1 MRRKNGLVFL
11 AILAAMI
18 LAFTIVLPTDK
29 GALLGKGI
37 LFGLDLKGGL
47 HMVYQA
53 DLSNVDESNIDGVM
67 DGVVEVISN
76 RINPLGVTEA
86 SIQRQGDDRIVVELP
101 GLDITDEQKARIGR
115 TALLEF
121 GELAA
126 DGEDYK
132 WENSLGKWKPATA
145 TIDGVEYALTS
156 AYFKDSTYV
165 NRDQYGNILLVFEW
179 DDIGAQLSKEITT
192 RLLNQQLGIF
202 EGDEALSGDNG
213 IPIAPVINNVIETS
227 GVIEGLSYNEAEMLS
242 NQLNAGRLPVPLE
255 PIYEQTVSPT
265 LGQNFVDLAVKAGL
279 VGIIL
284 VMIFMIAFYRLPG
297 LLASIALVFYG
308 VIVLALFKLVPV
320 TLTLAGIG
328 GFIVS
333 AGMAVDANIL
343 IFARLK
349 EELLTGKTLGAAVE
363 AGFSR
368 AWSAIWDSNV
378 TTFIACGILFWVGGT
393 IAAGAPVKGF
403 AVTLFLGVAVSMFTA
418 IFVTR
423 TLLRLFVGTK
433 TGKKLALFT
442 TQTRGKNE

>member
-29 GALLGKGI
+29 GTLLDKGI

-53 DLSNVDESNIDGVM
+53 DLSNVDESDIDGVM

-86 SIQRQGDDRIVVELP
+86 LIQRQGDDRIVVELP

-121 GELAA
+121 GELVA

-132 WENSLGKWKPATA
+132 WENSLGKWKPVTA

-179 DDIGAQLSKEITT
+179 DATGAKLSKEITT

-202 EGDEALSGDNG
+202 EGDEALSGDDG
-213 IPIAPVINNVIETS
+213 VPIAPVINNVIETS
-227 GVIEGLSYNEAEMLS
+227 GVIEGLSYNEADMLS

-255 PIYEQTVSPT
+255 SIYEQTVSPT

-308 VIVLALFKLVPV
+308 VIVMALFKLVPV

-349 EELLTGKTLGAAVE
+349 EELLSGKTLGAAVE

>member
-132 WENSLGKWKPATA
+132 WESSLGKWKPATA
-145 TIDGVEYALTS
+145 TIDGVEYTLTS

>member
-53 DLSNVDESNIDGVM
+53 DLSNVDESNIDSVM

-126 DGEDYK
+126 EGEDYK

-192 RLLNQQLGIF
+192 RLLSQQLGIF
-202 EGDEALSGDNG
+202 EGDEALAGDDG
-213 IPIAPVINNVIETS
+213 VPIAPYINNVIETS

-279 VGIIL
+279 AGIIL

-308 VIVLALFKLVPV
+308 VLVLALFKLVPV

-349 EELLTGKTLGAAVE
+349 EELLAGKTLGAAVE

-433 TGKKLALFT
+433 TAKKLALFT

>member
-29 GALLGKGI
+29 GTLLDKGI

-53 DLSNVDESNIDGVM
+53 DLSNVDESDIDGVM

-86 SIQRQGDDRIVVELP
+86 LIQRQGDDRIVVELP

-132 WENSLGKWKPATA
+132 WENSLGKWKPVTA

-179 DDIGAQLSKEITT
+179 DATGAKLSKEITT

-202 EGDEALSGDNG
+202 EGDEALSGDDG
-213 IPIAPVINNVIETS
+213 VPIAPVINNVIETS
-227 GVIEGLSYNEAEMLS
+227 GVIEGLSYNEADMLS

-255 PIYEQTVSPT
+255 SIYEQTVSPT

-308 VIVLALFKLVPV
+308 VIVMALFKLVPV

-349 EELLTGKTLGAAVE
+349 EELLSGKTLGAAVE

>member
-1 MRRKNGLVFL
+1 MFL

-53 DLSNVDESNIDGVM
+53 DLSNVDESNIDSVM

-126 DGEDYK
+126 EGEDYK

-192 RLLNQQLGIF
+192 RLLSQQLGIF
-202 EGDEALSGDNG
+202 EGDEALAGDDG
-213 IPIAPVINNVIETS
+213 VPIAPYINNVIETS

-279 VGIIL
+279 AGIIL

-308 VIVLALFKLVPV
+308 VLVLALFKLVPV

-349 EELLTGKTLGAAVE
+349 EELLAGKTLGAAVE

-433 TGKKLALFT
+433 TAKKLALFT

>member
-29 GALLGKGI
+29 GTLLGKGI

-53 DLSNVDESNIDGVM
+53 DLSNVDESDIDGVM

-86 SIQRQGDDRIVVELP
+86 LIQRQGDDRIVVELP

-132 WENSLGKWKPATA
+132 WENSLGKWKPVTA

-179 DDIGAQLSKEITT
+179 DATGAKLSKEITT

-202 EGDEALSGDNG
+202 EGDEALSGDDG
-213 IPIAPVINNVIETS
+213 VPIAPVINNVIETS
-227 GVIEGLSYNEAEMLS
+227 GVIEGLSYNEADMLS

-255 PIYEQTVSPT
+255 SIYEQTVSPT

-308 VIVLALFKLVPV
+308 VIVMALFKLVPV

-349 EELLTGKTLGAAVE
+349 EELLSGKTLGAAVE

>member
-1 MRRKNGLVFL
+1 VFL

-29 GALLGKGI
+29 GTLLGKGI

-53 DLSNVDESNIDGVM
+53 DLSNVDESDIDGVM

-86 SIQRQGDDRIVVELP
+86 LIQRQGDDRIVVELP

-132 WENSLGKWKPATA
+132 WENSLGKWKPVTA

-179 DDIGAQLSKEITT
+179 DATGAKLSKEITT

-202 EGDEALSGDNG
+202 EGDEALSGDDG
-213 IPIAPVINNVIETS
+213 VPIAPVINNVIETS
-227 GVIEGLSYNEAEMLS
+227 GVIEGLSYNEADMLS

-255 PIYEQTVSPT
+255 SIYEQTVSPT

-308 VIVLALFKLVPV
+308 VIVMALFKLVPV

-349 EELLTGKTLGAAVE
+349 EELLSGKTLGAAVE

>member
-29 GALLGKGI
+29 GTLLGKGI

-53 DLSNVDESNIDGVM
+53 DLSNVDESDIDGVM

-86 SIQRQGDDRIVVELP
+86 LIQRQGDDRIVVELP

-132 WENSLGKWKPATA
+132 WENSLGKWKPVTA

-179 DDIGAQLSKEITT
+179 DATGAKLSKEITT

-202 EGDEALSGDNG
+202 EGDEALSGDDG
-213 IPIAPVINNVIETS
+213 VPIAPVINNVIETS
-227 GVIEGLSYNEAEMLS
+227 GVIEGLSYNEADMLS

-255 PIYEQTVSPT
+255 SIYEQTVSPT

-297 LLASIALVFYG
+297 LLSSIALVFYG
-308 VIVLALFKLVPV
+308 VIVMALFKLVPV

-349 EELLTGKTLGAAVE
+349 EELLSGKTLGAAVE

-403 AVTLFLGVAVSMFTA
+403 AVTLFLGVSISMFTA

>member
-53 DLSNVDESNIDGVM
+53 DLSNVDESNIDSVM

-126 DGEDYK
+126 EGEDYK

-192 RLLNQQLGIF
+192 RLLSQQLGIF
-202 EGDEALSGDNG
+202 EGDEALAGDDG
-213 IPIAPVINNVIETS
+213 VPIAPYINNVIETS

-279 VGIIL
+279 AGIIL

-349 EELLTGKTLGAAVE
+349 EELLAGKTLGVAVE

-433 TGKKLALFT
+433 TAKKLALFT

>member
-53 DLSNVDESNIDGVM
+53 DLSNVDESNIDSVM

-121 GELAA
+121 GELATE
-126 DGEDYK
+126 GEDYK

-192 RLLNQQLGIF
+192 RLLSQQLGIF
-202 EGDEALSGDNG
+202 EGDEALAGDDG
-213 IPIAPVINNVIETS
+213 VPIAPYINNVIETS

-279 VGIIL
+279 AGIIL

-349 EELLTGKTLGAAVE
+349 EELLAGKTLGAAVE

-433 TGKKLALFT
+433 TAKKLALFT

>member
-53 DLSNVDESNIDGVM
+53 DLSNVDESNIDSVM

-126 DGEDYK
+126 EGEDYK

-192 RLLNQQLGIF
+192 RLLSQQLGIF
-202 EGDEALSGDNG
+202 EGDEALAGDDG
-213 IPIAPVINNVIETS
+213 VPIAPYINNVIETS

-279 VGIIL
+279 AGIIL

-349 EELLTGKTLGAAVE
+349 EELLAGKTLGAAVE

-433 TGKKLALFT
+433 TAKKLVLFT

>member
-1 MRRKNGLVFL
+1 MFL

-29 GALLGKGI
+29 GTLLGKGI

-53 DLSNVDESNIDGVM
+53 DLSNVDESDIDGVM

-86 SIQRQGDDRIVVELP
+86 LIQRQGDDRIVVELP

-132 WENSLGKWKPATA
+132 WENSLGKWKPVTA

-179 DDIGAQLSKEITT
+179 DATGAKLSKEITT

-202 EGDEALSGDNG
+202 EGDEALSGDDG
-213 IPIAPVINNVIETS
+213 VPIAPVINNVIETS
-227 GVIEGLSYNEAEMLS
+227 GVIEGLSYNEADMLS

-255 PIYEQTVSPT
+255 SIYEQTVSPT

-308 VIVLALFKLVPV
+308 VIVMALFKLVPV

-349 EELLTGKTLGAAVE
+349 EELLSGKTLGAAVE

-368 AWSAIWDSNV
+368 AWSAIWVSNV

>member
-1 MRRKNGLVFL
+1 MFL

-29 GALLGKGI
+29 GTLLGKGI

-53 DLSNVDESNIDGVM
+53 DLSNVDESDIDGVM

-86 SIQRQGDDRIVVELP
+86 LIQRQGDDRIVVELP

-132 WENSLGKWKPATA
+132 WENSLGKWKPVTA

-179 DDIGAQLSKEITT
+179 DATGAKLSKEITT

-202 EGDEALSGDNG
+202 EGDEALSGDDG
-213 IPIAPVINNVIETS
+213 VPIAPVINNVIETS
-227 GVIEGLSYNEAEMLS
+227 GVIEGLSYNEADMLS

-255 PIYEQTVSPT
+255 SIYEQTVSPT

-308 VIVLALFKLVPV
+308 VIVMALFKLVPV

-349 EELLTGKTLGAAVE
+349 EELLSGKTLGAAVE

>member
-132 WENSLGKWKPATA
+132 WENSLGKWKPSTA

>member
-53 DLSNVDESNIDGVM
+53 DLSNVDESNIDSVM

-126 DGEDYK
+126 EGEDYK

-192 RLLNQQLGIF
+192 RLLSQQLGIF
-202 EGDEALSGDNG
+202 EGDEALAGDDG
-213 IPIAPVINNVIETS
+213 VPIAPYINNVIETS

-279 VGIIL
+279 AGIIL

-349 EELLTGKTLGAAVE
+349 EELLAGKTLGAAVE

-433 TGKKLALFT
+433 TAKKLALFT

>member
-1 MRRKNGLVFL
+1 MFL

-53 DLSNVDESNIDGVM
+53 DLSNVDESNIDSVM

-126 DGEDYK
+126 EGEDYK

-192 RLLNQQLGIF
+192 RLLSQQLGIF
-202 EGDEALSGDNG
+202 EGDEALAGDDG
-213 IPIAPVINNVIETS
+213 VPIAPYINNVIETS

-279 VGIIL
+279 AGIIL

-349 EELLTGKTLGAAVE
+349 EELLAGKTLGAAVE

-433 TGKKLALFT
+433 TAKKLALFT

>member
-1 MRRKNGLVFL
+1 
-11 AILAAMI
+11 
-18 LAFTIVLPTDK
+18 
-29 GALLGKGI
+29 
-37 LFGLDLKGGL
+37 
-47 HMVYQA
+47 MVYQA
-53 DLSNVDESNIDGVM
+53 DLSNVDESDIDGVM

-86 SIQRQGDDRIVVELP
+86 LIQRQGDDRIVVELP

-132 WENSLGKWKPATA
+132 WENSLGKWKPVTA

-179 DDIGAQLSKEITT
+179 DATGAKLSKEITT

-202 EGDEALSGDNG
+202 EGDEALSGDDG
-213 IPIAPVINNVIETS
+213 VPIAPVINNVIETS
-227 GVIEGLSYNEAEMLS
+227 GVIEGLSYNEADMLS

-255 PIYEQTVSPT
+255 SIYEQTVSPT

-308 VIVLALFKLVPV
+308 VIVMALFKLVPV

-349 EELLTGKTLGAAVE
+349 EELLSGKTLGAAVE

>member
-1 MRRKNGLVFL
+1 
-11 AILAAMI
+11 
-18 LAFTIVLPTDK
+18 
-29 GALLGKGI
+29 
-37 LFGLDLKGGL
+37 
-47 HMVYQA
+47 
-53 DLSNVDESNIDGVM
+53 M

-86 SIQRQGDDRIVVELP
+86 LIQRQGDDRIVVELP

-132 WENSLGKWKPATA
+132 WENSLGKWKPVTA

-179 DDIGAQLSKEITT
+179 DATGAKLSKEITT

-202 EGDEALSGDNG
+202 EGDEALSGDDG
-213 IPIAPVINNVIETS
+213 VPIAPVINNVIETS
-227 GVIEGLSYNEAEMLS
+227 GVIEGLSYNEADMLS

-255 PIYEQTVSPT
+255 SIYEQTVSPT

-308 VIVLALFKLVPV
+308 VIVMALFKLVPV

-349 EELLTGKTLGAAVE
+349 EELLSGKTLGAAVE

>member
-29 GALLGKGI
+29 GTLLGKGI

-53 DLSNVDESNIDGVM
+53 DLSNVDESDIDGVM

-86 SIQRQGDDRIVVELP
+86 LIQRQGDDRIVVELP

-132 WENSLGKWKPATA
+132 WENSLGKWKPVTA

-179 DDIGAQLSKEITT
+179 DATGAKLSKEITT

-202 EGDEALSGDNG
+202 EGDEALSGDDG
-213 IPIAPVINNVIETS
+213 VPIAPVINNVIETS
-227 GVIEGLSYNEAEMLS
+227 GVIEGLSYNEADMLS

-255 PIYEQTVSPT
+255 SIYEQTVSPT

-308 VIVLALFKLVPV
+308 VIVMALFKLVPV

-349 EELLTGKTLGAAVE
+349 EELLSGKTLGAAVE

-393 IAAGAPVKGF
+393 IAA
-403 AVTLFLGVAVSMFTA
+403 
-418 IFVTR
+418 
-423 TLLRLFVGTK
+423 
-433 TGKKLALFT
+433 
-442 TQTRGKNE
+442 

>member
-53 DLSNVDESNIDGVM
+53 DLSNVDESNIDSVM

-121 GELAA
+121 GELATE
-126 DGEDYK
+126 GEDYK

-192 RLLNQQLGIF
+192 RLLSQQLGIF
-202 EGDEALSGDNG
+202 EGDEALAGDDG
-213 IPIAPVINNVIETS
+213 VPIAPYINNVIETS

-255 PIYEQTVSPT
+255 PIDRKSV
-265 LGQNFVDLAVKAGL
+265 V
-279 VGIIL
+279 
-284 VMIFMIAFYRLPG
+284 
-297 LLASIALVFYG
+297 
-308 VIVLALFKLVPV
+308 
-320 TLTLAGIG
+320 
-328 GFIVS
+328 
-333 AGMAVDANIL
+333 
-343 IFARLK
+343 
-349 EELLTGKTLGAAVE
+349 
-363 AGFSR
+363 
-368 AWSAIWDSNV
+368 
-378 TTFIACGILFWVGGT
+378 
-393 IAAGAPVKGF
+393 
-403 AVTLFLGVAVSMFTA
+403 
-418 IFVTR
+418 
-423 TLLRLFVGTK
+423 
-433 TGKKLALFT
+433 
-442 TQTRGKNE
+442 

>member
-1 MRRKNGLVFL
+1 
-11 AILAAMI
+11 MI

>member
-29 GALLGKGI
+29 GTLLGKGI

-53 DLSNVDESNIDGVM
+53 DLSNVDESDIDGVM

-86 SIQRQGDDRIVVELP
+86 LIQRQGDDRIVVELP

-132 WENSLGKWKPATA
+132 WENSLGKWKPVTA

-179 DDIGAQLSKEITT
+179 DATGAKLSKEITT

-202 EGDEALSGDNG
+202 EGDEALSGDDG
-213 IPIAPVINNVIETS
+213 VPIAPVINNVIETS
-227 GVIEGLSYNEAEMLS
+227 GVIEGLSYNEADMLS

-255 PIYEQTVSPT
+255 SIYEQTVSPT

-297 LLASIALVFYG
+297 LLSSIALVFYG
-308 VIVLALFKLVPV
+308 VIVMALFKLVPV

-349 EELLTGKTLGAAVE
+349 EELLSGKTLGAAVE

>member
-145 TIDGVEYALTS
+145 TIDGVEYTLTS